1 MKKNMLSILI
11 LALLIVNIVLTAVM
25 MFSVTGTAK
34 KTSALI
40 DDISAAINLD
50 LKNQSA
56 SSTTAPIVDVAIED
70 TQVVPL
76 GEELTIPL
84 TIGADGKIHYYLV
97 EVSFSLNMK
106 HEDYKKLS
114 PQVTTQADL
123 IKGEIISV
131 IGSHTLEEIQS
142 GTDSIRME
150 ILQRLQMLFDSQFIF
165 NVTFTKG
172 LTQ

>member
-1 MKKNMLSILI
+1 MRKNMLSILI
-11 LALLIVNIVLTAVM
+11 LALLIVNIVLTAIM

-56 SSTTAPIVDVAIED
+56 TSTSAVVVDVPIED
-70 TQVVPL
+70 IQVFAIPD
-76 GEELTIPL
+76 EMTIPL
-84 TIGADGKIHYYLV
+84 TKGADGKEHYFLV
-97 EVSFSLNMK
+97 AVSLSMNTK
-106 HEDYKKLS
+106 HADYKKLS
-114 PQVTTQADL
+114 PSVTTQVDL

-131 IGSHTLEEIQS
+131 IGSHTLEEIQ
-142 GTDSIRME
+142 DSPDTIRME
-150 ILQRLQMLFDSQFIF
+150 ILKRIQTLFDSQFIF

>member
-11 LALLIVNIVLTAVM
+11 LALLIVNIVLTAIM
-25 MFSVTGTAK
+25 MFSVIGTAK

-50 LKNQSA
+50 LKNQSVA
-56 SSTTAPIVDVAIED
+56 SSEIEVVDVPIEN
-70 TQVVPL
+70 VVVFPI
-76 GEELTIPL
+76 GEEMTIPL
-84 TIGADGKIHYYLV
+84 AKGADGKDHYYLV
-97 EVSFSLNMK
+97 AVSLSLNSK
-106 HEDYKKLS
+106 HDDYKKLQ
-114 PQVTTQADL
+114 PTVETQVDL

-131 IGSHTLEEIQS
+131 ISSHTLEELQEDP
-142 GTDSIRME
+142 DSIRME
-150 ILQRLQMLFDSQFIF
+150 ILQRIQQLFNSQFIF

>member
-11 LALLIVNIVLTAVM
+11 LALLIVNIVLTAIM

-56 SSTTAPIVDVAIED
+56 TSTEAVVADVPISD
-70 TQVVPL
+70 TQVYPIS
-76 GEELTIPL
+76 EEMTIPL
-84 TIGADGKIHYYLV
+84 TKGADGESHYYLV
-97 EVSFSLNMK
+97 AVSLSINTK
-106 HEDYKKLS
+106 HEDYKALGAT
-114 PQVTTQADL
+114 VEANEDL

-131 IGSHTLEEIQS
+131 IGSHTLEEVQENP
-142 GTDSIRME
+142 DSIRME
-150 ILQRLQMLFDSQFIF
+150 ILQRIQKMFDSQFIF

>member
-1 MKKNMLSILI
+1 MRKNMLSILI
-11 LALLIVNIVLTAVM
+11 LALLIVNIVLTAIM

-50 LKNQSA
+50 LKNQDATSTSA
-56 SSTTAPIVDVAIED
+56 VVVDVPIED
-70 TQVVPL
+70 IQVFAIPD
-76 GEELTIPL
+76 EMTIPL
-84 TIGADGKIHYYLV
+84 AKGADGKEHYYLV
-97 EVSFSLNMK
+97 AVSLSMNTK
-106 HEDYKKLS
+106 HADFKKLS
-114 PQVTTQADL
+114 PSVTTQVDL

-131 IGSHTLEEIQS
+131 IGSHTLEEVQES
-142 GTDSIRME
+142 PDAIRME
-150 ILQRLQMLFDSQFIF
+150 ILKRIQTLFDSQFIF

>member
-11 LALLIVNIVLTAVM
+11 LALLIVNIVLTAIM
-25 MFSVTGTAK
+25 MFSVIGTAK

-50 LKNQSA
+50 LKNQSVT
-56 SSTTAPIVDVAIED
+56 STTAPIVDVPIENIE
-70 TQVVPL
+70 VIAL

-84 TIGADGKIHYYLV
+84 TIGADGQQHYYLV
-97 EVSFSLNMK
+97 AVSLSLNTK
-106 HEDYKKLS
+106 HEDYKKLG
-114 PQVTTQADL
+114 PTVLTQADL
-123 IKGEIISV
+123 VKGEIISV
-131 IGSHTLEEIQS
+131 IGSHTLEEIQE
-142 GTDSIRME
+142 GTDGIRME
-150 ILQRLQMLFDSQFIF
+150 ILQRLQTLFDSQFIF

>member
-1 MKKNMLSILI
+1 MRKNMLSILI
-11 LALLIVNIVLTAVM
+11 LALLIVNIVLTAIM

-50 LKNQSA
+50 LKNQDVTSTSA
-56 SSTTAPIVDVAIED
+56 VVVDVPIED
-70 TQVVPL
+70 IQVFAIPD
-76 GEELTIPL
+76 EMTIPL
-84 TIGADGKIHYYLV
+84 AKGADGKEHYFLV
-97 EVSFSLNMK
+97 AVSLSMNTK
-106 HEDYKKLS
+106 HADFKKLS
-114 PQVTTQADL
+114 PSVTTQVDL

-131 IGSHTLEEIQS
+131 IGSHTLEEVQES
-142 GTDSIRME
+142 PDAIRME
-150 ILQRLQMLFDSQFIF
+150 ILKRIQTLFDSQFIF

>member
-11 LALLIVNIVLTAVM
+11 LALLIVNIVLTAIM

-50 LKNQSA
+50 LKNQSTT
-56 SSTTAPIVDVAIED
+56 SSTAAIVDVPIENVQVFAI
-70 TQVVPL
+70 
-76 GEELTIPL
+76 GEEMTIPL
-84 TIGADGKIHYYLV
+84 AKGADGKDHYYLV
-97 EVSFSLNMK
+97 AVSLSLNTK
-106 HEDYKKLS
+106 HEDYKKLQ
-114 PQVTTQADL
+114 PTVETQVDL

-131 IGSHTLEEIQS
+131 IGSHTLEEIQE
-142 GTDSIRME
+142 GTDGIRME
-150 ILQRLQMLFDSQFIF
+150 ILQRLQTLFDSQFIF

>member
-11 LALLIVNIVLTAVM
+11 LALLIVNIVLTAIM

-56 SSTTAPIVDVAIED
+56 TSTTAAIVDVPIENV
-70 TQVVPL
+70 QVFAV

-84 TIGADGKIHYYLV
+84 TVGADGQQHYYLV
-97 EVSFSLNMK
+97 AVSLSMNTK
-106 HEDYKKLS
+106 HEDYKKLQPTVS
-114 PQVTTQADL
+114 TQVDL

-131 IGSHTLEEIQS
+131 IGSHTIEEIQENP
-142 GTDSIRME
+142 DAIRME
-150 ILQRLQMLFDSQFIF
+150 ILQRIQTLFDSQFIF

>member
-1 MKKNMLSILI
+1 MRKNMLSILI
-11 LALLIVNIVLTAVM
+11 LTLLIVNIVLTAIM

-56 SSTTAPIVDVAIED
+56 TSTNAVVVDVPIENIQVFAIPDEM
-70 TQVVPL
+70 
-76 GEELTIPL
+76 TIPL
-84 TIGADGKIHYYLV
+84 AKGADGKEHYFLV
-97 EVSFSLNMK
+97 AVSLSMNTK
-106 HEDYKKLS
+106 HADFKKLS
-114 PQVTTQADL
+114 PSVTTQVDL

-131 IGSHTLEEIQS
+131 IGSHTLEEVQENP
-142 GTDSIRME
+142 DAIRME
-150 ILQRLQMLFDSQFIF
+150 ILQRIQTLFDSQFIF

>member
-1 MKKNMLSILI
+1 MMSILI
-11 LALLIVNIVLTAVM
+11 LALLIVNIVLTAIM

-56 SSTTAPIVDVAIED
+56 VSTGPVVADVSIEN
-70 TQVVPL
+70 TEVFAV
-76 GEELTIPL
+76 GEELTVPL
-84 TIGADGKIHYYLV
+84 AMGADGQQHYYLV
-97 EVSFSLNMK
+97 AVSLSIDK
-106 HEDYKKLS
+106 THEDYKKLQ
-114 PQVTTQADL
+114 PTVATQVDL

-131 IGSHTLEEIQS
+131 ISSHTLEEIQQDN
-142 GTDSIRME
+142 DSIRME
-150 ILQRLQMLFDSQFIF
+150 ILQRIQTLFDSQFIF

-172 LTQ
+172 LSQ

>member
-11 LALLIVNIVLTAVM
+11 LALLIVNIVLTAIM

-50 LKNQSA
+50 LKNQSGT
-56 SSTTAPIVDVAIED
+56 TTAPIVDVPIEN

-84 TIGADGKIHYYLV
+84 TIGGDGKQHYYLV
-97 EVSFSLNMK
+97 AVSFSLNMK
-106 HEDYKKLS
+106 HEDFKKLS
-114 PQVTTQADL
+114 PQVQTQADL
-123 IKGEIISV
+123 IKGEIINV
-131 IGSHTLEEIQS
+131 IGSHTLEEIQED
-142 GTDSIRME
+142 TDSIRME
-150 ILQRLQMLFDSQFIF
+150 ILARIQKMFDSQFIF

>member
-1 MKKNMLSILI
+1 MRKNMLSILI
-11 LALLIVNIVLTAVM
+11 LALLIVNIVLTAIM

-50 LKNQSA
+50 LNNQSA
-56 SSTTAPIVDVAIED
+56 TSTSAVVVDVPIGDIQVFAIPDEM
-70 TQVVPL
+70 
-76 GEELTIPL
+76 TIRL
-84 TIGADGKIHYYLV
+84 AKGADGKEHYYLV
-97 EVSFSLNMK
+97 AVSLSMNTK
-106 HEDYKKLS
+106 HADFKKLS
-114 PQVTTQADL
+114 PSVTTQVDL

-131 IGSHTLEEIQS
+131 IGSHTLEEVQES
-142 GTDSIRME
+142 PDAIRME
-150 ILQRLQMLFDSQFIF
+150 ILQRIQTLFDSQFIF

>member
-1 MKKNMLSILI
+1 MRKNMLSILI
-11 LALLIVNIVLTAVM
+11 LALLIVNIVLTAIM

-56 SSTTAPIVDVAIED
+56 TSTSAVVVDVPIED
-70 TQVVPL
+70 IQVYAIPD
-76 GEELTIPL
+76 ELTIPL
-84 TIGADGKIHYYLV
+84 TKGADGKEHYYLV
-97 EVSFSLNMK
+97 AVSLSMNTK
-106 HEDYKKLS
+106 HADYKKLQPS
-114 PQVTTQADL
+114 VETQVDL

-131 IGSHTLEEIQS
+131 IGSHTIEEIQES
-142 GTDSIRME
+142 PDAVRME
-150 ILQRLQMLFDSQFIF
+150 ILKRIQTLFDSQFIF

>member
-11 LALLIVNIVLTAVM
+11 LALLIVNIVLTAIM

-50 LKNQSA
+50 LKNQS
-56 SSTTAPIVDVAIED
+56 TETAVSIADVSIED
-70 TQVVPL
+70 TEVVPL
-76 GEELTIPL
+76 GEEMTIHL
-84 TIGADGKIHYYLV
+84 AKGADGKDHYYLV
-97 EVSFSLNMK
+97 TVSLSLDMK
-106 HEDYKKLS
+106 HKDYKKLQ
-114 PQVTTQADL
+114 PTVTEKADL

-131 IGSHTLEEIQS
+131 IGSHTLEEIQD
-142 GTDSIRME
+142 GTEEVRME
-150 ILQRLQMLFDSQFIF
+150 ILQRLQKLFDSQFIF

-172 LTQ
+172 LSQ

>member
-11 LALLIVNIVLTAVM
+11 LALLIVNIVLTAIM

-50 LKNQSA
+50 LQNQSA
-56 SSTTAPIVDVAIED
+56 TSTSAPIVDVPIENID
-70 TQVVPL
+70 VFPI
-76 GEELTIPL
+76 GEELTVPL
-84 TIGADGKIHYYLV
+84 AKGADGKDHYYLV
-97 EVSFSLNMK
+97 AVSLSLNTK
-106 HEDYKKLS
+106 HEDYKKLQPTVS
-114 PQVTTQADL
+114 TQVDL

-131 IGSHTLEEIQS
+131 IGSHTLEEIQENVD
-142 GTDSIRME
+142 GIRME
-150 ILQRLQMLFDSQFIF
+150 ILQRIQTLFDSQFIF

>member
-1 MKKNMLSILI
+1 MRKNMLSILI
-11 LALLIVNIVLTAVM
+11 LALLIVNIVLTAIM

-56 SSTTAPIVDVAIED
+56 TSISAVVVDVPIGDIQVFAIPDEM
-70 TQVVPL
+70 
-76 GEELTIPL
+76 TIPL
-84 TIGADGKIHYYLV
+84 AKGADGKEHYYLV
-97 EVSFSLNMK
+97 AVSLSMNTK
-106 HEDYKKLS
+106 HADFKKLS
-114 PQVTTQADL
+114 PSVTTQVDL

-131 IGSHTLEEIQS
+131 IGSHTLEEVQES
-142 GTDSIRME
+142 PDAIRME
-150 ILQRLQMLFDSQFIF
+150 ILQRIQTLFDSQFIF

>member
-1 MKKNMLSILI
+1 MRKNMLSILI
-11 LALLIVNIVLTAVM
+11 LALLIVNIVLTAIM

-56 SSTTAPIVDVAIED
+56 TSTSAVVVDVPIED
-70 TQVVPL
+70 IQVYAIPD
-76 GEELTIPL
+76 ELTIPL
-84 TIGADGKIHYYLV
+84 TKGADGKKHYFLV
-97 EVSFSLNMK
+97 AVSLSLNTK
-106 HEDYKKLS
+106 HADYKKLQPS
-114 PQVTTQADL
+114 VETQVDL

-131 IGSHTLEEIQS
+131 IGSHTLEEIQ
-142 GTDSIRME
+142 DSPDAVRME
-150 ILQRLQMLFDSQFIF
+150 ILKRIQTLFDSQFIF

>member
-11 LALLIVNIVLTAVM
+11 LALLIVNIVLTAIM

-50 LKNQSA
+50 LKNQST
-56 SSTTAPIVDVAIED
+56 SSSTAPIVDVPIADIE
-70 TQVVPL
+70 VVAL
-76 GEELTIPL
+76 GEEMTIPL
-84 TIGADGKIHYYLV
+84 AIGADGQQHYFLV
-97 EVSFSLNMK
+97 AVSLSLNMK
-106 HEDYKKLS
+106 HEDYKKLQ
-114 PQVTTQADL
+114 PTVTTQADL

-142 GTDSIRME
+142 GTDGMRME
-150 ILQRLQMLFDSQFIF
+150 ILQRLQTLFDSQFIF

>member
-1 MKKNMLSILI
+1 MKKNMLSVLI

-56 SSTTAPIVDVAIED
+56 SSAAVQVADVAIED
-70 TQVVPL
+70 TQVTPL

-84 TIGADGKIHYYLV
+84 TIGADGKQHYYLV
-97 EVSFSLNMK
+97 AVSLSLDMK
-106 HEDYKKLS
+106 HRDYKKLS

-123 IKGEIISV
+123 IKGEIINV
-131 IGSHTLEEIQS
+131 IGSHTLEEIQQ

-150 ILQRLQMLFDSQFIF
+150 ILQKLQKLFDSQFIF

>member
-1 MKKNMLSILI
+1 MKKNMISILI
-11 LALLIVNIVLTAVM
+11 LALLIVNIVLTAIM

-56 SSTTAPIVDVAIED
+56 TSTGPVKTDVSIENTEVFAI
-70 TQVVPL
+70 
-76 GEELTIPL
+76 GEEMTIPL
-84 TIGADGKIHYYLV
+84 AKGADGQSHYYLV
-97 EVSFSLNMK
+97 AVSLSLNTK
-106 HEDYKKLS
+106 HEDYKKLQPTVE
-114 PQVTTQADL
+114 PQVDL

-131 IGSHTLEEIQS
+131 ISSHTLEEIEQ
-142 GTDSIRME
+142 DSDGIRME
-150 ILQRLQMLFDSQFIF
+150 ILQRIQTLFDSQFIF
-165 NVTFTKG
+165 NVTFTKN